1 MIYNKAQQSLNYW
14 VVALA
19 AITILF
25 ALFYTNE
32 ALKKSGYASDK
43 QKKVLIQLTLGCC
56 VWLGYLTIASLNN
69 VFNQF
74 DFFPPLIMPLAILPP
89 LVVSLWLTFSK
100 KTTLFLLHVSPKFL
114 VGVQSFRI
122 GVELILW
129 QSFLN
134 GYTPIQM
141 TLEGLNFDIVSGL
154 LALIVLFVGFKN
166 NIPNRWII
174 IGYNFIGLGLLI
186 NIVVIAIL
194 SVPSPIRYFMNEP
207 ANILIG
213 YFPYIFIPA
222 VYVPIAYTFH
232 FFSLKQLQLLQNK

>member
-1 MIYNKAQQSLNYW
+1 MIYSTPQQTLGYW
-14 VVALA
+14 AVALA
-19 AITILF
+19 MVTILF
-25 ALFYTNE
+25 ALVYTYK
-32 ALKKSGYASDK
+32 ALKISGYNSNQ
-43 QKKVLIQLTLGCC
+43 QKRTLLRLALGIGL
-56 VWLGYLTIASLNN
+56 WLGYLTLGSLNN
-69 VFNQF
+69 LFNQF
-74 DFFPPLIMPLAILPP
+74 NIFPPLIMPLAILPP
-89 LVVSLWLTFSK
+89 LLVALWFTFSK
-100 KTTLFLLHVSPKFL
+100 KSTFFLLHVSPQFL
-114 VGVQSFRI
+114 VGIQSFRI